1 MVKKVYLQIIGI
13 LLLLFVSGNIV
24 ATSIDVFAKSKYT
37 YTELRY
43 SEEIDEVDEVDDFEE
58 NLDESEF
65 LGFYFLNY
73 FSANSEITPVYF
85 QSNFKA
91 KKTSKLLFC
100 FKNRS
105 PKTPFFIQ
113 YKQLKISC

>member
-43 SEEIDEVDEVDDFEE
+43 SEEIDEVDDFEE
-58 NLDESEF
+58 NSDDNELSDF
-65 LGFYFLNY
+65 DFLNY
-73 FSANSEITPVYF
+73 FSAHSECVPVYIQF
-85 QSNFKA
+85 NLGIEG
-91 KKTSKLLFC
+91 TSKFLFGLE
-100 FKNRS
+100 KRP

>member
-24 ATSIDVFAKSKYT
+24 VSSFEVFSKSKNT
-37 YTELRY
+37 WTEVRD
-43 SEEIDEVDEVDDFEE
+43 SEEVDEVDDFED
-58 NLDESEF
+58 NLDDNELSDF
-65 LGFYFLNY
+65 HFLNY
-73 FSANSEITPVYF
+73 FSAHSECIPVYIQF
-85 QSNFKA
+85 NFGIEG
-91 KKTSKLLFC
+91 TTNFLLGLE
-100 FKNRS
+100 KRT